1 MVIGIGFLL
10 AIIMGL
16 LGRYVAKEKNRSK
29 AEGFWLGFLFSIL
42 GVIIV
47 ALLPTK
53 EKPKEIVISDEE
65 KERIK
70 REEEELMKKKD
81 EERKEMIRKESKVFE
96 KIMLWGI
103 VVIIGVTVLLY
114 LTGSF
119 DY

>member
-1 MVIGIGFLL
+1 MIIGIGFLL

-53 EKPKEIVISDEE
+53 EAQVKLKSEGSDVG
-65 KERIK
+65 
-70 REEEELMKKKD
+70 LMFW
-81 EERKEMIRKESKVFE
+81 IFLAIFIFV
-96 KIMLWGI
+96 LI
-103 VVIIGVTVLLY
+103 VVIMN
-114 LTGSF
+114 S
-119 DY
+119 

>member
-1 MVIGIGFLL
+1 MFIGLGFIL

-53 EKPKEIVISDEE
+53 EKQINIA
-65 KERIK
+65 
-70 REEEELMKKKD
+70 KKK
-81 EERKEMIRKESKVFE
+81 IN
-96 KIMLWGI
+96 L
-103 VVIIGVTVLLY
+103 
-114 LTGSF
+114 
-119 DY
+119 